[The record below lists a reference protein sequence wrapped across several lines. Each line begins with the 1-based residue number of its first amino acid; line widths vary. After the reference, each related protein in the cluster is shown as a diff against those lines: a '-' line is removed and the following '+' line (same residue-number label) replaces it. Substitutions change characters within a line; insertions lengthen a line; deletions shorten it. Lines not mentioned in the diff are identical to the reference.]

1 MDDPLAQAQRH
12 AILRIVVDFFSPPRI
27 CGFQFR
33 SRELISKSVYPK
45 VAQAPAGGEYSVRGT
60 IMALVDPVLLEI
72 LVCPETKQPVKLADE
87 ALVQKLNTAAQE
99 GKLKYRSGE
108 AVDEKFD
115 GGLIREDG
123 KYLYPIV
130 DGISVMLID
139 KGIPLDQDL
148 E

>member
-1 MDDPLAQAQRH
+1 
-12 AILRIVVDFFSPPRI
+12 
-27 CGFQFR
+27 
-33 SRELISKSVYPK
+33 
-45 VAQAPAGGEYSVRGT
+45 
-60 IMALVDPVLLEI
+60 MALVDPVLLEI

-87 ALVQKLNTAAQE
+87 ALVKKLNAAAEE

-108 AVDEKFD
+108 AVDEKLD

-130 DGISVMLID
+130 DGIPVMLID
-139 KGIPLDQDL
+139 KGIAPDQDR